1 MGANIVPNGS
11 GATFRCW
18 APRARQVAIHG
29 EFNQWG
35 ATDDGLL
42 YQDGPYWSGFVAD
55 AKEGQQYK
63 FFVTGIGTSGYKR
76 DPSAR
81 ELTRNPSYPSA
92 IACCRIPNLGNGM
105 MWSFTLRVSTI

>member
-63 FFVTGIGTSGYKR
+63 FFVTGIGY
-76 DPSAR
+76 
-81 ELTRNPSYPSA
+81 
-92 IACCRIPNLGNGM
+92 
-105 MWSFTLRVSTI
+105 